1 MDRQHTTRKTQATG
15 PYRHV
20 LFDFDG
26 TLSLI
31 RAGWAII
38 MTDQWLAHLPSV
50 DGETQEQ
57 LRTTVRTEIWRLN
70 GKPSI
75 HQAARLAELVR
86 DRGGHPQTAESY
98 EADYQKRLADV
109 IHSRVSPVAAG
120 TRAPDDLMVTGTRKL
135 LDTLRDAGLILHLAS
150 GTVLDYVLAEARALK
165 IDDYFEGRIHGPRNA
180 GDKVFSKRTVIDNL
194 LRDWSTPGSS
204 LIAFGD
210 GHVEIQE
217 TKAVGGTAIAVA
229 SDEEN
234 WRSGKIDEPKCERLT
249 TVGADYCIPD
259 YQDMNWI
266 RETLGLKKITI

>member
-1 MDRQHTTRKTQATG
+1 MERQYISQQSASKGYFQ
-15 PYRHV
+15 HV

-31 RAGWAII
+31 RAGWAVI
-38 MTDQWLAHLPSV
+38 MTDQWLAHLPLV
-50 DGETQEQ
+50 EGETRES
-57 LRTTVRTEIWRLN
+57 LRATVRTEIWRLN

-86 DRGGHPQTAESY
+86 NRGGHPQTAEAY

-109 IHSRVSPVAAG
+109 IHSRVAPVAAG
-120 TRAPDDLMVTGTRKL
+120 TSAPDDLMVTGTRAL
-135 LDTLRDAGLILHLAS
+135 LHTLREAGLTLHLAS
-150 GTVLDYVLAEARALK
+150 GTVLDCVLAEARALK
-165 IDDYFEGRIHGPRNA
+165 IDDYFEGRIHGPRDA

-194 LRDWSTPGSS
+194 LRDWNTPGSS

-229 SDEEN
+229 SDEEH

-249 TVGADYCIPD
+249 AVGADYCIPD

-266 RETLGLKKITI
+266 RRTLGIVS